1 VIHSED
7 TAAYLSWDQQRTQ
20 KGKESHQGPGIEL
33 SGWKKRRWIARQ
45 TKTRR
50 RAGRTKKRT
59 REGRDIARK
68 DIVMRG
74 MKVGG
79 PIVPVL
85 LW

>member
-1 VIHSED
+1 M
-7 TAAYLSWDQQRTQ
+7 
-20 KGKESHQGPGIEL
+20 EL

-45 TKTRR
+45 TKTR

-74 MKVGG
+74 MKVGR